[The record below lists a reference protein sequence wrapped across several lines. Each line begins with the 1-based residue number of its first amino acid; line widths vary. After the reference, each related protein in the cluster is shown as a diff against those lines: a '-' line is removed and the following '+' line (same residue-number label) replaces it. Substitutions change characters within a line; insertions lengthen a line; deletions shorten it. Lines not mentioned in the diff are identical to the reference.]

1 MVTADAIRDRYYGRD
16 KVQHT
21 LLEIYTDHN
30 EKCRALIGK
39 EYTESTVTKFETSI
53 NRLREFIRFGYHK
66 DDLFLNELDG
76 QFIRDFEYWLKT
88 SIGCQNN
95 SALKHL
101 KNLKKV
107 IRIAFANG
115 WIEKD
120 PFYGIHFK
128 MDEVNVEFLSQ
139 EELDRLMEKDFEI
152 KRLEQVRDVFA
163 FCCYTGLAFADV
175 HQLSK
180 EHLVRDNDGNL
191 WIRKAR
197 QKTKQM
203 CNIPVISPARKLIDK
218 YSHQPDC
225 IAKNVLLPVLSNQKM
240 NAYLKEI
247 ADICGIQKR
256 LTTHVARHT
265 AATVVFLANEVSMEN
280 VAKILGHSNIRM
292 TQHYAKVLDTSILR
306 DMKNVERS
314 FLKRQ
319 V

>member
-1 MVTADAIRDRYYGRD
+1 M
-16 KVQHT
+16 
-21 LLEIYTDHN
+21 
-30 EKCRALIGK
+30 
-39 EYTESTVTKFETSI
+39 
-53 NRLREFIRFGYHK
+53 
-66 DDLFLNELDG
+66 
-76 QFIRDFEYWLKT
+76 
-88 SIGCQNN
+88 
-95 SALKHL
+95 KHL

-107 IRIAFANG
+107 IRIALANG

-139 EELDRLMEKDFEI
+139 DELDRLMEKDFEI
-152 KRLEQVRDVFA
+152 KRLEQVRGVFA
-163 FCCYTGLAFADV
+163 FCCYTGLAFAGV